1 MMKAEERD
9 PNGPRPCGGAGRA
22 DCRPK
27 LKQLV
32 RALMICP
39 ALILLAIYG
48 VAIWYEVSS
57 AKRSSAELAAQRSM
71 QYVKRYRLLIHVG
84 WFSMVLLMML
94 AMFKLISADE
104 WRLAIVGLAILIT
117 IGYAFIQEPKH
128 Q

>member
-1 MMKAEERD
+1 M
-9 PNGPRPCGGAGRA
+9 
-22 DCRPK
+22 
-27 LKQLV
+27 
-32 RALMICP
+32 
-39 ALILLAIYG
+39 
-48 VAIWYEVSS
+48 
-57 AKRSSAELAAQRSM
+57 
-71 QYVKRYRLLIHVG
+71 LIHVG